1 MSIRGE
7 KGLMKTQNELILE
20 YMKEHGGITPA
31 EALNYCGS
39 MRLSARIHDL
49 RALGYDIQMKLV
61 TVNTRNGQ
69 KVRVSRYWLNE

>member
-7 KGLMKTQNELILE
+7 KGSMKTQNELILE

-31 EALNYCGS
+31 EALNHCGS

-49 RALGYDIQMKLV
+49 RAMGYDIHMELV
-61 TVNTRNGQ
+61 KVKKRGGHS
-69 KVRVSRYWLNE
+69 VRVSRYSLNG

>member
-1 MSIRGE
+1 M
-7 KGLMKTQNELILE
+7 TQNEMILN

-49 RALGYDIQMKLV
+49 RAMGYDIQMKLV
-61 TVNTRNGQ
+61 TVKTRNG
-69 KVRVSRYWLNE
+69 